1 MLRISSC
8 IRPCPNQG
16 GKAAPVHRALQG
28 EAAVH
33 IEAVQEAG
41 MEEAEVS
48 SRCKLWEEFLRV
60 QLDKWFSVCDW

>member
-28 EAAVH
+28 EAVVH

-48 SRCKLWEEFLRV
+48 SRG
-60 QLDKWFSVCDW
+60 